1 MNTNLKTGMKI
12 MTNLKLLILSLT
24 CVLYLYADEPSNSAP
39 LCNSSVF
46 IWINLPLNEYMQL
59 SDKEKEQFTKDNGE
73 LMSFRGLNRLMNK
86 NVYFSLTEEER
97 KEIGACQMSSMFN
110 GTIDPK
116 KLLKMTDQERGKA
129 ILKGNRTDAE
139 FTNLVAHAIEEQTNY
154 IASMYNPDTSQVKI
168 YKMTDQEKAKL
179 SSRINPEI
187 QTEAVAT
194 NNKMKNLL
202 EKIISDESETTSVI
216 FNQYIDDPKKLNE
229 YRAAIIASNEAV
241 LKIQKI
247 IQNNFDID
255 SNIEFDQ
262 TLLMHASIRGNLKLT
277 KILVEKNANLNLM
290 NSWGF
295 TSVTLASNYGHKEIV
310 RYLIDHN
317 ADLKK
322 GKPFILSGIGFNDRN
337 IIDKYIEQGGNL
349 NIQDNGN
356 TCLVKAIIVFQN
368 VTLDT
373 IKYLVSKGADIH
385 YITPDGR
392 NLIQLAH
399 DYGREDIAEFLNHV
413 K

>member
-290 NSWGF
+290 KSWGF

-322 GKPFILSGIGFNDRN
+322 GKPFILFGIGFNDRN